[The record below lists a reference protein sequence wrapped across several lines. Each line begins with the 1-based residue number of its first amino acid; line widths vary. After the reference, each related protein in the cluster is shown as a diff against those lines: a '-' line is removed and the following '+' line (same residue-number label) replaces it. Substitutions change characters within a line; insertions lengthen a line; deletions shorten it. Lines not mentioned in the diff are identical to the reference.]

1 MSFRNDEFSK
11 LRNAFA
17 YDYVRYNKHF
27 RVQNEGEKERD
38 KKTELMKTCLR
49 IGVHE
54 WYKFNIVIILFRF
67 IFIM

>member
-17 YDYVRYNKHF
+17 YDFDIISIF
-27 RVQNEGEKERD
+27 RVQNEGEKERN
-38 KKTELMKTCLR
+38 KKTELMKTCRR

-67 IFIM
+67 IFII